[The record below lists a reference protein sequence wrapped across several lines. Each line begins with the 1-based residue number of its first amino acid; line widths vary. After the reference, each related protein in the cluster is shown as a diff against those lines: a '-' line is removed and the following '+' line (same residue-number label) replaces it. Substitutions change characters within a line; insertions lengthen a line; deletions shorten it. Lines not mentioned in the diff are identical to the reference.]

1 MQTLLELILD
11 EEGNLNLDFND
22 EIVAGTVVAHQG
34 EIPHPHMRK
43 LLDLPE
49 LRAQTRTGRG
59 SKPMEILILLLALFV
74 LSLFLGVELITK
86 VPPTLHTPLMSGT
99 NAVSGITLVVRCW
112 PRAMTVHR

>member
-49 LRAQTRTGRG
+49 LNTTRNGRG
-59 SKPMEILILLLALFV
+59 LNHGNFNFITGALC
-74 LSLFLGVELITK
+74 
-86 VPPTLHTPLMSGT
+86 
-99 NAVSGITLVVRCW
+99 AVAISRC
-112 PRAMTVHR
+112 